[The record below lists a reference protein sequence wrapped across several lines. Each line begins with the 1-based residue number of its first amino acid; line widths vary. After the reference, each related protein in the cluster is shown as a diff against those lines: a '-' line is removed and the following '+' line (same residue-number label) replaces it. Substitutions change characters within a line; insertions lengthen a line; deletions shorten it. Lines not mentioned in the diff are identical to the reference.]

1 MAKLVL
7 TAEPTFKAPVSI
19 PVPGGKPVPVSFTFK
34 WRTRDE
40 AKDWLESIDA
50 LSDEDVVLS
59 VATGWELDDAFDAD
73 NVKALCQKF
82 AGAASA
88 IFSTYVEQL
97 RGAKAKN

>member
-1 MAKLVL
+1 MAKLTL
-7 TAEPTFKAPVSI
+7 AQEPTFKAPVAI
-19 PVPGGKPVPVSFTFK
+19 PVPGSKPVSVSFTFK

-40 AKDWLESIDA
+40 ARAWLEEVDA
-50 LSDEDVVLS
+50 LGDEDVVLS
-59 VATGWELDDAFDAD
+59 MASGWELDDTFDAD